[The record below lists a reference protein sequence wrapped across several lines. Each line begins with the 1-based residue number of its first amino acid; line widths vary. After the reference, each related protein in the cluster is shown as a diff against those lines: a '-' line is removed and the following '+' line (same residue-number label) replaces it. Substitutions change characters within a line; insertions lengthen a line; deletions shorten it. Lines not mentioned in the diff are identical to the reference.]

1 MWRQTIFFFF
11 FLMLVA
17 STLNSPCC
25 ISINSMLVS

>member
-1 MWRQTIFFFF
+1 VASNYLFFF